1 MYQNIINLFYTVN
14 ACNNEFLHPFSATIR
29 IENCIVMQI
38 YKHVCLVTGLYS
50 GFAINAGSIFRPVI
64 KGQRSKLYNSSFF
77 VGSVMTKNL
86 SVDSI

>member
-1 MYQNIINLFYTVN
+1 MHATTNFCIHSQQLLELKTALLCKYINTSVWL
-14 ACNNEFLHPFSATIR
+14 P
-29 IENCIVMQI
+29 
-38 YKHVCLVTGLYS
+38 GYS